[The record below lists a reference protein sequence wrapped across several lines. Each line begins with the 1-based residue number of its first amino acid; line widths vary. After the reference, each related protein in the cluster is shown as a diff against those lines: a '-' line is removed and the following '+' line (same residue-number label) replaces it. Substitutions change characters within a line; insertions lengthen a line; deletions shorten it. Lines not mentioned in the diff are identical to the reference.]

1 MRQLLLPNFLKEIAV
16 PTLILRILTS
26 TNDPIRVRVSV
37 ISSTTAVF
45 KPSSLQCGGFLGAKK
60 KCKESDVQGDGRV
73 PNQIGRSVTKGT
85 TDLARTMLTL
95 PPWPTA
101 TLVTSPYQ
109 SWCPLLPSTRAWLIS
124 SSSSSHKYMT
134 CHWTASKKNIK
145 NLSQLLYIHFQKLPS
160 GKQQSQP
167 TTV

>member
-1 MRQLLLPNFLKEIAV
+1 MLQLFIPTYIYIYMRQLLLPKFLKELAV

-45 KPSSLQCGGFLGAKK
+45 KPSSLQCGGFLE
-60 KCKESDVQGDGRV
+60 ESDVQQGDGRV

-124 SSSSSHKYMT
+124 SSSSSHKYMI
-134 CHWTASKKNIK
+134 CHWTASTKK
-145 NLSQLLYIHFQKLPS
+145 H
-160 GKQQSQP
+160 
-167 TTV
+167 